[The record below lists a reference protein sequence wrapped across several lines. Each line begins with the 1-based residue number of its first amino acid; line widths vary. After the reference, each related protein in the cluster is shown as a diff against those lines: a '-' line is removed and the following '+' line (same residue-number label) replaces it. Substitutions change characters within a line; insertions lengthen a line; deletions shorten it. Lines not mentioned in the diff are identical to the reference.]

1 MSGKTGRT
9 SKFAAA
15 VLLGINFIVMFF
27 CAILFAFA
35 LWMISSPSTL
45 SAAIHGFGSPS
56 VKALLPPEI
65 LTLQLGIGSAALA
78 TFFFFVAFMGL
89 YGAVSRSQ
97 FLLFMYAT
105 LIVLLL
111 LLECALLFYFS
122 SSLLEKGL
130 QEQDGQWTHALRLV
144 FKCCERNATTYQ
156 EGSKLPWSCCG
167 PEGYPSNCTIFSIFS
182 KNCNTTIASFLHR
195 YNTGFYASITVLHIM
210 LCTSSTPP
218 RKASWHAAR
227 VAPVAAAVEPSNDDV
242 LMVVLG
248 RGRIGW
254 VEPSASIKIQPR

>member
-1 MSGKTGRT
+1 MKHIS
-9 SKFAAA
+9 
-15 VLLGINFIVMFF
+15 FF
-27 CAILFAFA
+27 SLQ
-35 LWMISSPSTL
+35 
-45 SAAIHGFGSPS
+45 
-56 VKALLPPEI
+56 ALLPPEL

-111 LLECALLFYFS
+111 MLECALLFYFS

-130 QEQDGQWTHALRLV
+130 QQQDGQWTHALRLA
-144 FKCCERNATTYQ
+144 FKCCEHNATTSQ
-156 EGSKLPWSCCG
+156 EVAKLPWSCCG
-167 PEGYPSNCTIFSIFS
+167 PEGYPNNCTIFNIFS

-210 LCTSSTPP
+210 LCTC
-218 RKASWHAAR
+218 
-227 VAPVAAAVEPSNDDV
+227 AVIRRTRS
-242 LMVVLG
+242 
-248 RGRIGW
+248 
-254 VEPSASIKIQPR
+254 